1 MSKVKDKYLL
11 EKAKIKAKE
20 LLEDENKFNKHFEE
34 TFKKYD
40 ANGDGTIGLAEYV
53 DFLSDILT
61 SSGRRNYKLSV
72 ASLKFDHADI
82 DGDGQIEKDEFRK
95 ELRKRLNEIMRL

>member
-1 MSKVKDKYLL
+1 MSVYDRNQLR
-11 EKAKIKAKE
+11 EAKE
-20 LLEDENKFNKHFEE
+20 RAKRLLDNETLFNKHFEE

-82 DGDGQIEKDEFRK
+82 DGDGQIEKDEFKK
-95 ELRKRLNEIMRL
+95 ELKKRLNEIMRL